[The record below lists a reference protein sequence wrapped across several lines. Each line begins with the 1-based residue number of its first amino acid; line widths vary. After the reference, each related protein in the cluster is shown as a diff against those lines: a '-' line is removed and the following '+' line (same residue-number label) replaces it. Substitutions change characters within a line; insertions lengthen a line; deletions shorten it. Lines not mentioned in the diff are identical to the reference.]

1 MLALPSSLQSGLT
14 QLTGPSN
21 RDSSSNLTDDLIN
34 FGERRLV
41 VVFVYVNNPRNVSL
55 LNLRAGW

>member
-1 MLALPSSLQSGLT
+1 VLALPSSLQSGLT